1 MSGFPVF
8 ASRRVRAT
16 PFTPRVEA
24 AGLSAYTVYN
34 HMLLPSSFA
43 SLEEDCAHLKRAVQI
58 WDVSVER
65 QVQLKGP
72 DAKKLATLMS
82 ARNLSKAVP
91 GKGYYTP
98 ICQADGGM
106 LNDPIALCI
115 AEDVFW
121 FSIADSDMLL
131 WAAGLA
137 HAYGMDVE
145 VSEPDVSPLAV
156 QGPLAQSV
164 MAEVFGDAITALK
177 FFAFDYFDW
186 RGHKL
191 MIARSGWSKQGGF
204 EIYLHDSTLGLQLWD
219 DIWEVGSAYDMRAG
233 CPNLIERIEG
243 GLLAYGNDMTREDTP
258 LECGLEKF
266 CSLDSDHD
274 FIGKKALLAQRE
286 TGLKKQIT
294 GLIIEGEKIAPIAK
308 IAPCFKAGEKCGF
321 VTSAVFS
328 PDFDLNLGLA
338 MLASEQVED
347 DQKIDDAIEVEID
360 GKMRKARLTS
370 LPFKP
375 KA

>member
-8 ASRRVRAT
+8 ASRRVRST
-16 PFTPRVEA
+16 PFSARIEA
-24 AGLSAYTVYN
+24 SGLSAYTVYN
-34 HMLLPSSFA
+34 HMLLPASFA

-58 WDVSVER
+58 WDVAAER
-65 QVQLKGP
+65 QVQLKGR
-72 DAKKLATLMS
+72 DARKLAVMMS
-82 ARNLSKAVP
+82 ARDLTKAVP

-98 ICQADGGM
+98 ICMANGGM

-115 AEDVFW
+115 ADDLFW

-137 HAYGMDVE
+137 HAYQLEVE
-145 VSEPDVSPLAV
+145 ISEPDVSPLAI
-156 QGPLAQSV
+156 QGPLANQV
-164 MAEVFGDAITALK
+164 MAEVFGEAVTALK
-177 FFAFDYFDW
+177 FFAFDYFTW

-219 DIWEVGSAYDMRAG
+219 DIWEAGKEYDMRAG

-243 GLLAYGNDMTREDTP
+243 GLLSYGNDMTREDTP

-266 CSLDSDHD
+266 CQLESGHE
-274 FIGKKALLAQRE
+274 FIGKQALLNQRE
-286 TGLKKQIT
+286 AGLKKRIM
-294 GLIIEGEKIAPIAK
+294 GVHIHGDKIAPITK
-308 IAPCFKAGEKCGF
+308 IAPCTIQGQTCGF
-321 VTSAVFS
+321 VTSAVYS

-338 MLASEQVED
+338 MLASEQAENGR
-347 DQKIDDAIEVEID
+347 QIEVEID
-360 GKMRKARLTS
+360 GHKRPAMICE
-370 LPFKP
+370 LPFK
-375 KA
+375 KGK

>member
-8 ASRRVRAT
+8 ASRRVRST
-16 PFTPRVEA
+16 PFSARIEA
-24 AGLSAYTVYN
+24 SGLSAYTVYN
-34 HMLLPSSFA
+34 HMLLPASFA

-58 WDVSVER
+58 WDVAAER
-65 QVQLKGP
+65 QVQLKGR
-72 DAKKLATLMS
+72 DARKLAVMMS
-82 ARNLSKAVP
+82 ARDLTKAVP

-98 ICQADGGM
+98 ICMANGGM

-115 AEDVFW
+115 ADDLFW

-137 HAYGMDVE
+137 HAYQLEVE
-145 VSEPDVSPLAV
+145 ISEPDVSPLAI
-156 QGPLAQSV
+156 QGPLANQV
-164 MAEVFGDAITALK
+164 MAEVFGEAVTALK
-177 FFAFDYFDW
+177 FFAFDYFTW

-219 DIWEVGSAYDMRAG
+219 DIWEAGKEYDMRAG

-243 GLLAYGNDMTREDTP
+243 GLLSYGNDMTREDTP

-266 CSLDSDHD
+266 CQLESGHE
-274 FIGKKALLAQRE
+274 FIGKQALLNQRE
-286 TGLKKQIT
+286 AGLKKRIM
-294 GLIIEGEKIAPIAK
+294 GVHIHGDKIAPITK
-308 IAPCFKAGEKCGF
+308 IEPCTIQGQTCGF
-321 VTSAVFS
+321 VTSAVYS

-338 MLASEQVED
+338 MLASEQAENGR
-347 DQKIDDAIEVEID
+347 QIEVEID
-360 GKMRKARLTS
+360 GHKRPAMICE
-370 LPFKP
+370 LPFK
-375 KA
+375 KGK

>member
-24 AGLSAYTVYN
+24 AGLSSYTVYN
-34 HMLLPSSFA
+34 HMLLAASFA

-72 DAKKLATLMS
+72 DARKLAVLMS
-82 ARNLSKAVP
+82 ARDLTNAVP

-137 HAYGMDVE
+137 HAYQLDVE
-145 VSEPDVSPLAV
+145 ISEPDVSPLAI
-156 QGPLAQSV
+156 QGPLANQV
-164 MAEVFGDAITALK
+164 MSDVFGSAVTALK

-204 EIYLHDSTLGLQLWD
+204 EIYLHDSALGLQLWD
-219 DIWEVGSAYDMRAG
+219 DIWAAGQAYDMRAG
-233 CPNLIERIEG
+233 CPNLIERLEG
-243 GLLAYGNDMTREDTP
+243 GLLSYGNDMTREDTP

-266 CSLDSDHD
+266 CSLDSDHE
-274 FIGKKALLAQRE
+274 FIGKQALLAQRE
-286 TGLKKQIT
+286 AGLTKTIA
-294 GLIIEGEKIAPIAK
+294 GLHIDGAKIAPITK
-308 IAPCFKAGEKCGF
+308 TAPCSVAAQKCGF
-321 VTSAVFS
+321 VTSAVYS

-338 MLASEQVED
+338 MLSVEKAKNGQRIDIEIEGQVR
-347 DQKIDDAIEVEID
+347 QATVC
-360 GKMRKARLTS
+360 S
-370 LPFKP
+370 LPFV
-375 KA
+375 AS

>member
-1 MSGFPVF
+1 MSGFSIF

-24 AGLSAYTVYN
+24 AGLSSYTVYN
-34 HMLLPSSFA
+34 HMLLASSFA

-72 DAKKLATLMS
+72 DARKLAILMS
-82 ARNLSKAVP
+82 ARNLSKSVP

-115 AEDVFW
+115 AEDIFW

-156 QGPLAQSV
+156 QGPLAESV
-164 MAEVFGDAITALK
+164 MAEIFGDTITALK
-177 FFAFDYFDW
+177 FFAFDYFNW
-186 RGHKL
+186 RGHDL

-204 EIYLHDSTLGLQLWD
+204 EIYLHDSTLGLPLWD
-219 DIWEVGSAYDMRAG
+219 DIWEVGKAYDMRAG

-243 GLLAYGNDMTREDTP
+243 GLLSYGNDMTRADTP

-266 CSLDSDHD
+266 CSLDADHD
-274 FIGKKALLAQRE
+274 FIGKKALLAQHK

-294 GLIIEGEKIAPIAK
+294 GLVIEGEKIAPITK
-308 IAPCFKAGEKCGF
+308 IAPCFKAGQKCGF
-321 VTSAVFS
+321 ITSAVFS

-338 MLASEQVED
+338 MLASEEVED
-347 DQKIDDAIEVEID
+347 GQQMEVEID
-360 GKMRKARLTS
+360 GKMREARLKS